1 MVEIARGL
9 EGIYVAESGLGF
21 IDGKKGILRYCG
33 YPIEQLV
40 ANSTY
45 EETCWLLWNNKLP
58 KKNELKRFDQQ
69 LKKQRQLPKLILEI
83 IPKVV
88 KQRKDITPMDALRTG
103 VSALGV
109 LFDSDI
115 SPQTLRKNAIDI
127 TAKLPTIIA
136 TFHRLRTGKK
146 PIAPNPK
153 LSHATNFLYMLTGKK
168 PTPEAAKI
176 FDAILVMHAE
186 HGFNASTFS
195 ARVTCSTLSDLHS
208 AITSAIG
215 TLKGPLHGGANMA
228 ALKQIKEIKKPERAE
243 KYVMSKLAKRE
254 RIMGF
259 GHRVYKVK
267 DPRAK
272 ILEKYAGQLAK
283 KSKEP
288 ELFAIQQ
295 KIQEVMERE
304 KGKKGIYA
312 NVDFFSSTTYY
323 YLGIPADLYPTIFA
337 LSRVAGWTAH
347 CFEQYADN
355 RLIRPRE
362 AYVGPTKLKYIPIE
376 QR

>member
-33 YPIEQLV
+33 YPIQELV
-40 ANSTY
+40 ANSNY
-45 EETCWLLWNNKLP
+45 EETTWLLWNKKLP
-58 KKNELKRFDQQ
+58 KKAELKKFDQQ
-69 LKKQRQLPKLILEI
+69 LKKQRSLPKLMLEI

-115 SPQTLRKNAIDI
+115 SPKALQKKAIDI

-146 PIAPNPK
+146 PVAPNPK
-153 LSHATNFLYMLTGKK
+153 LNHAANFLYMLTGKV
-168 PTPEAAKI
+168 PSPEAAKI
-176 FDAILVMHAE
+176 FDKCIVMHAE

-228 ALKQIKEIKKPERAE
+228 ALKQIKEIGKPERAE
-243 KYVMSKLAKRE
+243 KNVMSKLAKKE

-267 DPRAK
+267 DPRAR

-288 ELFAIQQ
+288 HLFAIQQ
-295 KIQEVMERE
+295 KVQEVVERE
-304 KGKKGIYA
+304 KGHKGIYA
-312 NVDFFSSTTYY
+312 NVDFFSGTTYY

-337 LSRVAGWTAH
+337 MSRVAGWIAH
-347 CFEQYADN
+347 CFEQFADN
-355 RLIRPRE
+355 RLIRPRG
-362 AYVGPTKLKYIPIE
+362 AYVGPEKRKYVQID